1 MFALSIKRVVGLSQ
15 YATNGVQAHLPL
27 QLRVGG
33 SDSGCRARCLRY
45 HTFEDQPGGI
55 DHDLASL
62 WQISR

>member
-33 SDSGCRARCLRY
+33 SDFRV
-45 HTFEDQPGGI
+45 PGAV
-55 DHDLASL
+55 LALSPL
-62 WQISR
+62 